1 MKRGLRNIIAMT
13 LATFT
18 VGSFLTACGNDNLKS
33 GNSSDGNVILTYSI
47 WDKGQEPAM
56 RAIADAFEKEN
67 PNIKINVEI
76 TPWDQYWMK
85 MDAAAQGGALPDIFW
100 MHSSQISRYGRNRK
114 LLDLTDRIKNSKKIN
129 LNNYPEGLVELYSP
143 ANKNYAIP
151 KDYDTTALWYNKA
164 LFDEAGI
171 PYPDETWT
179 WDTLLETAKKLTNKE
194 NKIYGFGAPL
204 NSHEGYYNFIFQN
217 GGYILSDDKKKCGYD
232 DKKTLEA
239 LRWYIDLGL
248 KEGVSPTQKEFDEV
262 SPLTLF
268 ESGKLAMGIFGSW
281 NVANFKQNEYVREN
295 CDIAVLPM
303 GEKRASVYNGLG
315 NAIGYNTKH
324 PEEAWKFVEF
334 LGGKEANILQAE
346 YGAAIPAY
354 KGIDEKWAE
363 VTKEFN
369 ARAHVEMLDYAEIL
383 PYSNR
388 TARWKV
394 IEDDLWPRVW
404 AGQANLDEV
413 SKRMDKDIEEVL
425 AED

>member
-1 MKRGLRNIIAMT
+1 
-13 LATFT
+13 
-18 VGSFLTACGNDNLKS
+18 
-33 GNSSDGNVILTYSI
+33 
-47 WDKGQEPAM
+47 
-56 RAIADAFEKEN
+56 
-67 PNIKINVEI
+67 
-76 TPWDQYWMK
+76 
-85 MDAAAQGGALPDIFW
+85 
-100 MHSSQISRYGRNRK
+100 
-114 LLDLTDRIKNSKKIN
+114 
-129 LNNYPEGLVELYSP
+129 
-143 ANKNYAIP
+143 
-151 KDYDTTALWYNKA
+151 
-164 LFDEAGI
+164 
-171 PYPDETWT
+171 TWT

>member
-143 ANKNYAIP
+143 DNKNYAIP

-239 LRWYIDLGL
+239 LRCYIDLGL
-248 KEGVSPTQKEFDEV
+248 KEGVSPTQKEFEEV

-295 CDIAVLPM
+295 CDIAGLPM

-354 KGIDEKWAE
+354 KGIDEKWVE